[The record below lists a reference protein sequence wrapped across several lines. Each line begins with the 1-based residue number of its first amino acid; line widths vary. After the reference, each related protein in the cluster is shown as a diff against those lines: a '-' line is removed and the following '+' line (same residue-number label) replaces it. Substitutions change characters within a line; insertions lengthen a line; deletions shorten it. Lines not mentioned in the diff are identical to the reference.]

1 MGQEPSIW
9 NRTKIPLVKEKK
21 IILIMTVV
29 QLFDLAHVT
38 FYLWDAILKCF
49 ASVMGFHLFAGSH

>member
-1 MGQEPSIW
+1 
-9 NRTKIPLVKEKK
+9 
-21 IILIMTVV
+21 MTVV
-29 QLFDLAHVT
+29 QLVDLAHVT